1 MVVDLVGVVKVEGWV
16 AAEKVLVDLEKVAVE
31 EMVLVKPDTVEVVVK
46 VLVI

>member
-1 MVVDLVGVVKVEGWV
+1 M

-46 VLVI
+46 VLVS